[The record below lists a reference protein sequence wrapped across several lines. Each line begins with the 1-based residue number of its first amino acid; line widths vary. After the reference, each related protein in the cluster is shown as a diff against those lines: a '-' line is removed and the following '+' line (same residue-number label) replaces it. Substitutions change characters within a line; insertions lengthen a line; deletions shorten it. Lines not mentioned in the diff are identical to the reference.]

1 MTGSLKDQPVLV
13 IGRAGGLA
21 RAIAFAALEVGTRGI
36 AAGRDQEAL
45 PAAYAGEP
53 GISIEDVNLT
63 NESSIAALGERVGSF
78 DYVVSAA
85 SARARGR
92 LANLDRDAIRLSFDT
107 KVIGPLMLAKHPA
120 RNRP

>member
-21 RAIAFAALEVGTRGI
+21 RAIAFAALEVGPRGI

-53 GISIEDVNLT
+53 GISIEAVDLT
-63 NESSIAALGERVGSF
+63 NESSIAALGERVGSL

-85 SARARGR
+85 SARARGAPR
-92 LANLDRDAIRLSFDT
+92 EPGPGRDQAVVRHKGDRPVDA
-107 KVIGPLMLAKHPA
+107 G
-120 RNRP
+120 